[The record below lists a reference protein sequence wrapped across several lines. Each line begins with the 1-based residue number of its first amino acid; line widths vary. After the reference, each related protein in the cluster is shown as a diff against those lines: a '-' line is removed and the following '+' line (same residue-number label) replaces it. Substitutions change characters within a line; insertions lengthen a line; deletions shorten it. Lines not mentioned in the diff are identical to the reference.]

1 MSSELDKILKVS
13 MIAYL
18 KGLLQKKT
26 TEAIIINNG
35 GIGYEVIAPLS
46 TFYALPEE
54 DEQVSLHIY
63 THVREDAIIFFGFKT
78 FLEKKIFRLL
88 ISVSGIG
95 PKLAINILSGI
106 GPDVLLEAIAF
117 RDIARLQSIPG
128 VGKKTAERIALE
140 LRDKAQKISADLDL
154 PPSKVTTHEDKAV
167 LNDALSALLNLGYPA
182 KAANRAVEK
191 AILNV
196 KEVSLEGVIKEALRL
211 IV

>member
-1 MSSELDKILKVS
+1 

-26 TEAIIINNG
+26 TETLIIDNS

-54 DEQVSLHIY
+54 DEEVGLHIY
-63 THVREDAIIFFGFKT
+63 THVREDAFILFGFKT
-78 FLEKKIFRLL
+78 ALEKKIFRLL

-106 GPDVLLEAIAF
+106 GPDMLLEAIAF
-117 RDIARLQSIPG
+117 GDIAKLQSIPG

-140 LRDKAQKISADLDL
+140 LKDKAQKLGEDIKL
-154 PPSKVTTHEDKAV
+154 PPARVTPLADRTV
-167 LNDALSALLNLGYPA
+167 LDDALSALTNLGYPA
-182 KAANRAVEK
+182 KAAGRAVEN
-191 AILNV
+191 AAS
-196 KEVSLEGVIKEALRL
+196 SLEEISLESLIKEALKRL
-211 IV
+211 A